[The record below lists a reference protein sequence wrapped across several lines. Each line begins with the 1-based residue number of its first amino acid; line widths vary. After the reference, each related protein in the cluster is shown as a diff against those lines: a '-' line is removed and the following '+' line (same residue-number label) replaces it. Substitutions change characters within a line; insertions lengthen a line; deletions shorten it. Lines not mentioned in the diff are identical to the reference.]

1 MNRVGRELLVSLSVC
16 EKCSV
21 VSSMENVNY
30 GPDELNTFLG
40 RRKMG
45 GVRETKMMGMYLMS
59 EKRMQNILN
68 NSHLLSIDQIC
79 YNVQI
84 RSSLLGFVK
93 FDAIYLNLAAQI
105 ILTFSSCRVIVHY
118 LIIFHLFS
126 VIDHTHY
133 NHQAL

>member
-1 MNRVGRELLVSLSVC
+1 MNRVGRELLVSLSVG

-30 GPDELNTFLG
+30 GPDELNAFLG

-45 GVRETKMMGMYLMS
+45 GVRETEMMGIHLMS

-68 NSHLLSIDQIC
+68 NSHMLSIDQIC

-84 RSSLLGFVK
+84 RLSLKVFVK
-93 FDAIYLNLAAQI
+93 FDAIYLNFCCSDNIDYFVVSRHSTL
-105 ILTFSSCRVIVHY
+105 SSIVHY
-118 LIIFHLFS
+118 LIIIHLFS
-126 VIDHTHY
+126 VIDHTH
-133 NHQAL
+133 